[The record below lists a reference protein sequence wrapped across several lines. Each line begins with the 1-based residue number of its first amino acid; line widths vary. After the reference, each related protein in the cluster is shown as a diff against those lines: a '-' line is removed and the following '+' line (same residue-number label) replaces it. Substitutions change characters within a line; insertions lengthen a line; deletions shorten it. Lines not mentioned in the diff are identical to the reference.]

1 MHPQLRRP
9 AGLAIPALIVGN
21 VALALGPWLV
31 RLARTEG
38 EVGPIGSGFWR
49 LALALPIMLLAAR
62 GERPQGQAADRRG
75 PILAALVS
83 GLFFGADL
91 WAWHAGI
98 LHTRMSNAT
107 LFGNVTA
114 ILFPLYGF
122 LITRT
127 LPNGK
132 QAAALILAIIGGG
145 LLLGRSYELSA
156 RNVVGDLL
164 CLAAGVCYTGY
175 FAAAE
180 RARTMLGPWTM
191 LCWSMI
197 ASLPLLLGAALL
209 LGDPI
214 WPRVWWPLILLTAG
228 SQILGQGLM
237 MYAVVRVSSIV
248 MGLMLLVQPVVAA
261 TVGWVIYG
269 ERLTAFDLIGA
280 AAIAAALLLVRD
292 TRRPLR
298 EPRMGLSSES

>member
-1 MHPQLRRP
+1 MHSQFRRP
-9 AGLAIPALIVGN
+9 VGLAIPALILGN
-21 VALALGPWLV
+21 VALALGTWLV
-31 RLARTEG
+31 RLARTEA

-49 LALALPIMLLAAR
+49 LALALPVMLVAAW
-62 GERPQGQAADRRG
+62 GERPQKAANRQ
-75 PILAALVS
+75 PAILAAIVA

-122 LITRT
+122 LIARA
-127 LPNGK
+127 LPSRK
-132 QAAALILAIIGGG
+132 QGLALLLATIGSG

-164 CLAAGVCYTGY
+164 CLAAGICYTGY

-191 LCWSMI
+191 LCWSII

-209 LGDPI
+209 FGDPI
-214 WPRVWWPLILLTAG
+214 WPRVWWPLILLSAG
-228 SQILGQGLM
+228 SQVLGQGLM
-237 MYAVVRVSSIV
+237 MYAVVRVSPLV
-248 MGLMLLVQPVVAA
+248 MGLMLLVQPVVGA
-261 TVGWVIYG
+261 TVGWVVYG
-269 ERLTAFDLIGA
+269 ERLTVFDLVGA

-292 TRRPLR
+292 VRGPLR
-298 EPRMGLSSES
+298 ERAIGLSSES

>member
-1 MHPQLRRP
+1 MHSQFRRP
-9 AGLAIPALIVGN
+9 VGLAIPALILGN
-21 VALALGPWLV
+21 VALALGTWLV
-31 RLARTEG
+31 RLARTEA

-49 LALALPIMLLAAR
+49 LALALPVMLVAAW
-62 GERPQGQAADRRG
+62 GERPQKAANRQ
-75 PILAALVS
+75 PAILAAIVA

-122 LITRT
+122 LIARA
-127 LPNGK
+127 LPSRK
-132 QAAALILAIIGGG
+132 QGLALLLATIGSG

-164 CLAAGVCYTGY
+164 CLAAGICYTGY

-191 LCWSMI
+191 LCWSII

-209 LGDPI
+209 FGDPI
-214 WPRVWWPLILLTAG
+214 WPRVWWPLILLSAG
-228 SQILGQGLM
+228 SQVLGQGLM
-237 MYAVVRVSSIV
+237 MYAVVRVSPIV
-248 MGLMLLVQPVVAA
+248 MGLMLLVQPVVGA
-261 TVGWVIYG
+261 TVGWVVYG
-269 ERLTAFDLIGA
+269 ERLTVFDLVGA

-292 TRRPLR
+292 VRGPLR
-298 EPRMGLSSES
+298 ERAIGLSSES

>member
-9 AGLAIPALIVGN
+9 MGLAIPALIFGN
-21 VALALGPWLV
+21 VALALGTWLV
-31 RLARTEG
+31 RLARTEA

-49 LALALPIMLLAAR
+49 LALALPVMLVAAR
-62 GERPQGQAADRRG
+62 GERSKGKAADRR
-75 PILAALVS
+75 PAILAAIVA

-122 LITRT
+122 LVARA
-127 LPNGK
+127 LPSRK
-132 QAAALILAIIGGG
+132 QGLALLLATIGSG

-164 CLAAGVCYTGY
+164 CLTAGICYTGY

-191 LCWSMI
+191 LCWSII

-209 LGDPI
+209 FGDPI
-214 WPRVWWPLILLTAG
+214 WPRVWWPLILLSAG
-228 SQILGQGLM
+228 SQVLGQGLM
-237 MYAVVRVSSIV
+237 MYAVVRVSPLV
-248 MGLMLLVQPVVAA
+248 MGLMLLVQPVVGA
-261 TVGWVIYG
+261 TVGWVVYS
-269 ERLTAFDLIGA
+269 ERLTVFDLGGA

-298 EPRMGLSSES
+298 ERAIGLSSES

>member
-1 MHPQLRRP
+1 MHSQFRRP
-9 AGLAIPALIVGN
+9 AGLAIPALILGN
-21 VALALGPWLV
+21 VALALGTWLV
-31 RLARTEG
+31 RLARTEA

-49 LALALPIMLLAAR
+49 LALALPVMLVAAW
-62 GERPQGQAADRRG
+62 GERPQKAPNRQPA
-75 PILAALVS
+75 ILAAIVA

-122 LITRT
+122 LIARA
-127 LPNGK
+127 LPSRK
-132 QAAALILAIIGGG
+132 QGLALLLATIGSG

-164 CLAAGVCYTGY
+164 CLAAGICYTGY

-191 LCWSMI
+191 LCWSII

-209 LGDPI
+209 FGDPI
-214 WPRVWWPLILLTAG
+214 WPRVWWPLILLSAG
-228 SQILGQGLM
+228 SQVLGQGLM
-237 MYAVVRVSSIV
+237 MYAVVRVSPLV
-248 MGLMLLVQPVVAA
+248 MGLMLLVQPVVGA
-261 TVGWVIYG
+261 TVGWVVYG
-269 ERLTAFDLIGA
+269 ERLTVFDLVGA

-292 TRRPLR
+292 VRGPLR
-298 EPRMGLSSES
+298 ERAIGLSSES